1 MNYETYLDE
10 VTTLIA
16 ENYKLIDA
24 VSIALVMKAQDAD
37 FFIAHDENPA
47 LRTKQQAKIDAKTIY
62 DTYSG

>member
-37 FFIAHDENPA
+37 FFITHDENPA

>member
-10 VTTLIA
+10 VTTLLA
-16 ENYKLIDA
+16 ENYKLIDSVA
-24 VSIALVMKAQDAD
+24 IALVMKAQDAD

-47 LRTKQQAKIDAKTIY
+47 LRTKQQAKLDAKTIY

>member
-10 VTTLIA
+10 VTTLLA

-24 VSIALVMKAQDAD
+24 VAIALVMKAQAAD